1 MAIDSAVPRHAA
13 GARRR
18 RPIGAFDQ
26 RPRLNLLAP
35 SIQETLD
42 RITCLA
48 GEALGVPAVCASL
61 VDAERRLL
69 TSSYGLPVPTA
80 LLFSHAFRK
89 HVVASRS
96 PLVVADGRTD
106 PLVAHNPVV
115 RDGTVRACVGMP
127 LGTSDG
133 RAVGTLLAMDRR
145 PRQWT
150 APQLDLMG
158 KLSALIVSE
167 MELGAAVSR
176 ASPSEVGADGTP
188 LHWNVDEERTGR

>member
-1 MAIDSAVPRHAA
+1 VE
-13 GARRR
+13 
-18 RPIGAFDQ
+18 
-26 RPRLNLLAP
+26 LLAP

-48 GEALGVPAVCASL
+48 GEALNVPAVCASL
-61 VDAERRLL
+61 VDTERRLL

-89 HVVASRS
+89 HVVASRR
-96 PLVVADGRTD
+96 PLVVADGRRD

-127 LGTSDG
+127 LDTADG

-145 PRQWT
+145 PRRWT
-150 APQLDLMG
+150 EPQLDLLG

-167 MELGAAVSR
+167 MELGAAVRR
-176 ASPSEVGADGTP
+176 ASQSDVGTEMVPLKWGFIEVRGG
-188 LHWNVDEERTGR
+188 N

>member
-1 MAIDSAVPRHAA
+1 MAIDRSVRQHAA
-13 GARRR
+13 GARQR
-18 RPIGAFDQ
+18 RPAGAFDQ
-26 RPRLNLLAP
+26 RQRLGLLAP

-61 VDAERRLL
+61 VDAERRLV

-150 APQLDLMG
+150 APQLDLLG

-167 MELGAAVSR
+167 MELGAAVRR
-176 ASPSEVGADGTP
+176 ASPCEFRSDRKP
-188 LHWNVDEERTGR
+188 LHWNVDEECAAR